1 MHCEISW
8 GRFCVLEILFK
19 NKCTL
24 CAMFQGDLHF
34 KKNVTLYYLCGSHNK
49 TGTNIK
55 YRRSD
60 IFDI

>member
-1 MHCEISW
+1 
-8 GRFCVLEILFK
+8 
-19 NKCTL
+19 
-24 CAMFQGDLHF
+24 MFQGDLHF
-34 KKNVTLYYLCGSHNK
+34 KKNVTLYNLCGSHNK